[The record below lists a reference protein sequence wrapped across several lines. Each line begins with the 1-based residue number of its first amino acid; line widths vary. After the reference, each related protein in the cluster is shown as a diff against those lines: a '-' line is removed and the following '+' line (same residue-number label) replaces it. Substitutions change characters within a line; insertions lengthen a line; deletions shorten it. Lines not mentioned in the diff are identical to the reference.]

1 MKKRH
6 AKPILWCETAFARR
20 RSGWSVHPTQRKR
33 KASPIMRSGS
43 PVKQGV
49 DSGRAD
55 GGVEI
60 SLFSALN
67 RLVEP
72 GVQAGFGS
80 LWILPVGLIVL
91 ETTGRKTGL
100 PQRVPL
106 LAAMMAGHV
115 VVSTVRIQESLWL
128 RNALEDPEVRYWVR
142 GQVLRGR
149 AIVVLSGRDVSEP
162 LDDEA
167 RCLVEALRPAAALGA
182 AFVILL
188 HARDRQR
195 DK

>member
-1 MKKRH
+1 MKSNSR
-6 AKPILWCETAFARR
+6 
-20 RSGWSVHPTQRKR
+20 
-33 KASPIMRSGS
+33 
-43 PVKQGV
+43 VKQGD
-49 DSGRAD
+49 DSARED
-55 GGVEI
+55 GEVEI

-72 GVQAGFGS
+72 GVRAGFGS
-80 LWILPVGLIVL
+80 LWIFPVGLIVL

-106 LAAMMAGHV
+106 LAAMIAGLV
-115 VVSTVRIQESLWL
+115 VVSTVRVQQSQWL

-142 GQVLRGR
+142 GQELHGR
-149 AIVVLSGRDVSEP
+149 AIVVMSGYDVSEP

-167 RCLVEALRPAAALGA
+167 RCLVEALRPAAAFGA

-188 HARDRQR
+188 HVRDRQR
-195 DK
+195 GN

>member
-1 MKKRH
+1 M
-6 AKPILWCETAFARR
+6 T
-20 RSGWSVHPTQRKR
+20 
-33 KASPIMRSGS
+33 SGS
-43 PVKQGV
+43 HVKQGV
-49 DSGRAD
+49 DSVRAD
-55 GGVEI
+55 REVES

-72 GVQAGFGS
+72 GVQAGLGS

-91 ETTGRKTGL
+91 ETAGRKTGL

-106 LAAMMAGHV
+106 LAAMIAGHV
-115 VVSTVRIQESLWL
+115 VVSTVRVQKSQWL

-142 GQVLRGR
+142 GQVLHGR
-149 AIVVLSGRDVSEP
+149 AVVVMSGRDVSEP